1 MACRALYQAGIDGLR
16 PEVSVDFRVVSYNIH
31 GCVGR
36 DRRRDADRIAA
47 SIRGFAADVVGL
59 QEVDT
64 HSGPGLDS
72 SQMDYLPHATG
83 LHAAHGPLWSRHHG
97 HYGNLVLS
105 AHPIVAVRHIDLGI
119 GRHEPR
125 GALDCD
131 IALRDCLLRV
141 VVTHFGLR
149 PAERRAQAAR
159 LMAALAPDCRRPL
172 VVMGDFNDWRARGPS
187 LAPLHGPLGRR
198 QSPPTYPAFFPLLPL
213 DRIFVCPAEAS
224 VTIHAENSSAA
235 RIGSDHLPL
244 HARVVIP

>member
-1 MACRALYQAGIDGLR
+1 M
-16 PEVSVDFRVVSYNIH
+16 SVDFRVVSYNIH

-47 SIRGFAADVVGL
+47 SIRAFAADVIGL

-83 LHAAHGPLWSRHHG
+83 LHAAHGPLLSRHHG

-105 AHPIVAVRHIDLGI
+105 AHPILAVRHIDLSI

-131 IALRDCLLRV
+131 IALCDCLLRV

-149 PAERRAQAAR
+149 PAERRTQAAR

-172 VVMGDFNDWRARGPS
+172 VVMGDFNDWRARGPA

-198 QSPPTYPAFFPLLPL
+198 ESPPTYPAFFPLLPL
-213 DRIFVCPAEAS
+213 DRIFVCPAEAA

-235 RIGSDHLPL
+235 RLCSDHLPL
-244 HARVVIP
+244 HASVVIP